1 MNNSIFKIEKI
12 SKFSNNG
19 IKEKLSILKQNIS
32 ILSSLNTDKNLILS
46 NPMKNNNYIQRF
58 TTQSFKM
65 LNENETI
72 NCKNNKNQKTNSSY
86 FNLFQNNKNEFDIF
100 QSKENICNFTNES
113 FSVNYINNNNKNTQS
128 LFQDNNIELDENTN
142 YYNLM
147 NFNISILDN
156 QNNNNINNLNN
167 DDLNEKISKNN
178 EEYNNYNFLFKECE
192 HVNCEQTF
200 KTLKQK
206 LNHHK
211 KMEPFCRSDTI
222 NLIKCIKELKKIIL
236 NLKNK
241 NYINSFPQLI
251 RKYQQIVSNI
261 PHKEYAQLLC
271 GLTFYDINSNK

>member
-12 SKFSNNG
+12 KKYSNNVL
-19 IKEKLSILKQNIS
+19 KEKPSILKQNIS
-32 ILSSLNTDKNLILS
+32 ILSSLNKDNNLISS
-46 NPMKNNNYIQRF
+46 NPIKNIYIPKL

-72 NCKNNKNQKTNSSY
+72 NFRNNKNQRTNSSF
-86 FNLFQNNKNEFDIF
+86 FNLNNKNEFDIF
-100 QSKENICNFTNES
+100 QCKENIYNFTNES
-113 FSVNYINNNNKNTQS
+113 FSVNILNNNNKNTQS

-271 GLTFYDINSNK
+271 GLTFYDINNNK